1 MKRFYKSIKSSNSD
15 IAPKTCQNCR
25 VIRIFLLSVLF
36 ILLLGVIK
44 SDKLHYLQIVT
55 PMNAALTIITLGCL
69 MFIIKLIKH
78 LAEKK

>member
-1 MKRFYKSIKSSNSD
+1 MKRFYRSIKSSNLNT
-15 IAPKTCQNCR
+15 APRTCQNCR

-44 SDKLHYLQIVT
+44 SDKLHYLQIIT

-78 LAEKK
+78 LSEK

>member
-1 MKRFYKSIKSSNSD
+1 MKRFYRSIKSSNLN
-15 IAPKTCQNCR
+15 IAPKVCQNCR

-44 SDKLHYLQIVT
+44 SDKLHYLQIIT

-78 LAEKK
+78 LAEK

>member
-1 MKRFYKSIKSSNSD
+1 MKRFYKSIKSLNSNT
-15 IAPKTCQNCR
+15 ATKTCQNCR
-25 VIRIFLLSVLF
+25 VIRIFLLIVLF

-55 PMNAALTIITLGCL
+55 PMNAAVTIISLGCL

-78 LAEKK
+78 LAEK

>member
-1 MKRFYKSIKSSNSD
+1 MKRFYKSIKSSHLN
-15 IAPKTCQNCR
+15 IASRTCQNCR

-44 SDKLHYLQIVT
+44 SDKLHYLQIIT

-78 LAEKK
+78 LSEK

>member
-1 MKRFYKSIKSSNSD
+1 MKRFYKSIKSSNLN
-15 IAPKTCQNCR
+15 ITPKTCQNCR

-44 SDKLHYLQIVT
+44 SYKLHYLQIIT
-55 PMNAALTIITLGCL
+55 PMNAALTIIILGCL

-78 LAEKK
+78 LSEK

>member
-1 MKRFYKSIKSSNSD
+1 MKRFYKSIKSSNLNISQ
-15 IAPKTCQNCR
+15 KTCQNCR

-44 SDKLHYLQIVT
+44 SDKLHYLQIIT

-78 LAEKK
+78 LAEK

>member
-1 MKRFYKSIKSSNSD
+1 MKRFYKSIKSSNLNTT
-15 IAPKTCQNCR
+15 PRTCQNCR

-44 SDKLHYLQIVT
+44 SDKLHYLQIIT

-78 LAEKK
+78 LSEK

>member
-1 MKRFYKSIKSSNSD
+1 MKRFYKSIKSSNLN
-15 IAPKTCQNCR
+15 IAPRTCQNCR

-44 SDKLHYLQIVT
+44 SDKLHYLQIIT

-69 MFIIKLIKH
+69 MFIIKLVKH
-78 LAEKK
+78 LSEK